1 MAGSVRYKFQGSTIA
16 VVTGFHGS
24 SPSKAIT
31 AITKANPAVV
41 SVSAHGFSNGDVVKI
56 SDVVGMTELNGGV
69 YIIDNKTTGT
79 FELVDV
85 DSRGY
90 GTYTSGGHVDLA
102 QFSQFCELTN
112 YNRQGGT
119 TPEIDATT
127 LCSTAKEYELGLP
140 DFGTTQL
147 GYLWAPRNALQT
159 ALHDAFTAGDEI
171 AVKIVLP
178 KSGGTAV
185 QLAFVQQ
192 ESETVAV
199 GGIWTAQTTLK
210 NTGNRADFA

>member
-41 SVSAHGFSNGDVVKI
+41 SVTAHGFADGDVVKI

-69 YIIDNKTTGT
+69 YIVDVLTSGT
-79 FELVDV
+79 FALLDV
-85 DSRGY
+85 NSTGY

-102 QFSQFCELTN
+102 QFTQFCELTN

-159 ALHDAFTAGDEI
+159 ALHSAFTAGDEI

-178 KSGGTAV
+178 KNGGTAV